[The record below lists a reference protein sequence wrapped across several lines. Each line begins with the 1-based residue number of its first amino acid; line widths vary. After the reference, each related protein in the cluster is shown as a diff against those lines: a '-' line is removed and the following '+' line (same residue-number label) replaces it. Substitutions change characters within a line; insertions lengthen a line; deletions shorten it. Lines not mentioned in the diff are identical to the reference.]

1 MARNGVKECVID
13 TNALIYDTIE
23 DSEHHRIASAI
34 IDSLDICIVP
44 SVVLEEF
51 IFTLAKLGLDNKII
65 YEKVLDLLETFEYLP
80 IEKEDIINALNM
92 IKKEKVS
99 FKKFNDKLILCIAE
113 RRKAK
118 LLTFDK
124 ELQKEQKRYK
134 IPSPLFEFKRK

>member
-1 MARNGVKECVID
+1 MARNGIKECVVD
-13 TNALIYDTIE
+13 TNVLVYDTIE
-23 DSEHHRIASAI
+23 DSEHHETASAI
-34 IDSLDICIVP
+34 IDNLDICIIP

-92 IKKEKVS
+92 IEKEKVS

-134 IPSPLFEFKRK
+134 ISSPLFELK

>member
-1 MARNGVKECVID
+1 MARNGIKECVID
-13 TNALIYDTIE
+13 TNALVYDTIE
-23 DSEHHRIASAI
+23 DSEHHETASAI
-34 IDSLDICIVP
+34 IDNLDICIIP

-92 IKKEKVS
+92 IEKEKVS

-134 IPSPLFEFKRK
+134 IPSPLFEFK

>member
-1 MARNGVKECVID
+1 MARNGIKECVVD
-13 TNALIYDTIE
+13 TNVLVYDTIE
-23 DSEHHRIASAI
+23 DSEYHETASAI
-34 IDSLDICIVP
+34 IDNLDICIIP

-92 IKKEKVS
+92 IEKEKVS

-134 IPSPLFEFKRK
+134 VSSPLFELK

>member
-1 MARNGVKECVID
+1 MCK
-13 TNALIYDTIE
+13 NALIYDTIE
-23 DSEHHRIASAI
+23 DSGHHRIASAI

-65 YEKVLDLLETFEYLP
+65 YEKVLNLLETFEYLP

>member
-1 MARNGVKECVID
+1 MARNGIKECVID

-23 DSEHHRIASAI
+23 DSEHHETASAI
-34 IDSLDICIVP
+34 IDSLDICFIP

-92 IKKEKVS
+92 IEKEKVS

>member
-1 MARNGVKECVID
+1 MARNGIKECVID
-13 TNALIYDTIE
+13 TNVLVYDTIE
-23 DSEHHRIASAI
+23 DSEHHETASAI
-34 IDSLDICIVP
+34 IDNLDICIIP

-65 YEKVLDLLETFEYLP
+65 YEKVIDLLETFEYLP

-92 IKKEKVS
+92 IEKEKVS

-134 IPSPLFEFKRK
+134 VSSPLFELK

>member
-1 MARNGVKECVID
+1 MARNNIKECVID

-23 DSEHHRIASAI
+23 DSEHHEIASAI
-34 IDSLDICIVP
+34 IDSLDICIIP

-92 IKKEKVS
+92 IEKEKVS

>member
-1 MARNGVKECVID
+1 MARNGIKECVVD
-13 TNALIYDTIE
+13 TNVLVYDTIE
-23 DSEHHRIASAI
+23 DSEHHETASAI
-34 IDSLDICIVP
+34 IDNLDICIIP

-92 IKKEKVS
+92 IEKEKVS

-134 IPSPLFEFKRK
+134 VSSPLFELK

>member
-1 MARNGVKECVID
+1 MARNDIKECVID
-13 TNALIYDTIE
+13 TNALVYDTIE
-23 DSEHHRIASAI
+23 DSEHHETASTI
-34 IDSLDICIVP
+34 IDSLDICIIP

-51 IFTLAKLGLDNKII
+51 IFTLVKLGLDNKII

-92 IKKEKVS
+92 IEKEKVS

>member
-1 MARNGVKECVID
+1 MARNGIKECVID

-34 IDSLDICIVP
+34 IDNLDICIIP

-65 YEKVLDLLETFEYLP
+65 NEKVLDLLETFEYLP

-92 IKKEKVS
+92 IEKEKVS

-134 IPSPLFEFKRK
+134 IPSPLFEFK

>member
-1 MARNGVKECVID
+1 MCK
-13 TNALIYDTIE
+13 NALIYDTIE

-80 IEKEDIINALNM
+80 IEKEDIINTLNM

>member
-1 MARNGVKECVID
+1 MARNGIKECVID
-13 TNALIYDTIE
+13 TNVLVYDTIE
-23 DSEHHRIASAI
+23 DSEHHETASAI
-34 IDSLDICIVP
+34 IDNLDICIIP

-65 YEKVLDLLETFEYLP
+65 YEKVIDLLETFEYLP

-92 IKKEKVS
+92 IEKEKVS

-113 RRKAK
+113 RRKVK

-134 IPSPLFEFKRK
+134 ISSPLFELK

>member
-1 MARNGVKECVID
+1 MARNGIKECVID
-13 TNALIYDTIE
+13 TNALVYDTIE
-23 DSEHHRIASAI
+23 DSEHHEISRAI
-34 IDSLDICIVP
+34 IDNLDICIIP

-92 IKKEKVS
+92 IEKEKVS

>member
-1 MARNGVKECVID
+1 MCK
-13 TNALIYDTIE
+13 NALIYDTIE

-34 IDSLDICIVP
+34 IDSLDICIIP

-99 FKKFNDKLILCIAE
+99 FKKFNDKLILCVAE

>member
-1 MARNGVKECVID
+1 MARNGIKECVVD
-13 TNALIYDTIE
+13 TNVLVYDTIE
-23 DSEHHRIASAI
+23 DSEHHETASAI
-34 IDSLDICIVP
+34 IDNLDICIIP

-92 IKKEKVS
+92 IEKEKVS

-134 IPSPLFEFKRK
+134 ISSPLFEHK

>member
-1 MARNGVKECVID
+1 MARNGIKECVID
-13 TNALIYDTIE
+13 TNVLVYDTIE
-23 DSEHHRIASAI
+23 DSEHHETASAI
-34 IDSLDICIVP
+34 IDNLDICIIP

-65 YEKVLDLLETFEYLP
+65 YEKVIDLLETFEYLP

-92 IKKEKVS
+92 IEKEKVS

-134 IPSPLFEFKRK
+134 ISSPLFELK

>member
-1 MARNGVKECVID
+1 MARNGIKECVID
-13 TNALIYDTIE
+13 TNVLVYDTIE
-23 DSEHHRIASAI
+23 DSEHHETASAI
-34 IDSLDICIVP
+34 IDNLDICIIP

-92 IKKEKVS
+92 IEKEKVS

-134 IPSPLFEFKRK
+134 VSSPLFELK

>member
-1 MARNGVKECVID
+1 MARNGIKECVID
-13 TNALIYDTIE
+13 TNALVYDTIE
-23 DSEHHRIASAI
+23 DSEHHETASAI
-34 IDSLDICIVP
+34 IDSLDIYIIP
-44 SVVLEEF
+44 FVVLEEF

-92 IKKEKVS
+92 IEKEKVS

-113 RRKAK
+113 RRKSK

>member
-1 MARNGVKECVID
+1 MARNGIKECVID
-13 TNALIYDTIE
+13 TNALVYDTIE
-23 DSEHHRIASAI
+23 DSEHHEISRAI
-34 IDSLDICIVP
+34 IDNLDICIIP

-51 IFTLAKLGLDNKII
+51 IFTLAKLGLDNK

-80 IEKEDIINALNM
+80 IDKEDIINALNM
-92 IKKEKVS
+92 IEKEKVS

>member
-1 MARNGVKECVID
+1 MARNGIKECVID
-13 TNALIYDTIE
+13 TNVLVYDTIE
-23 DSEHHRIASAI
+23 DSEHHETASAI
-34 IDSLDICIVP
+34 IDNLDICIIP

-51 IFTLAKLGLDNKII
+51 IFTLAKLGLDNKIM

-92 IKKEKVS
+92 IEKEKVS
-99 FKKFNDKLILCIAE
+99 FKKFNNKLILCIAE

-134 IPSPLFEFKRK
+134 ISSPLFELK

>member
-1 MARNGVKECVID
+1 MARNGIKGCVID

-23 DSEHHRIASAI
+23 DSEHHEIARAI
-34 IDSLDICIVP
+34 IDNLDICIIP

-51 IFTLAKLGLDNKII
+51 IFTLAKLGLDNKLI

-80 IEKEDIINALNM
+80 IDKEDIINALNM
-92 IKKEKVS
+92 IEKEKAS

>member
-1 MARNGVKECVID
+1 MARNGIKECVID
-13 TNALIYDTIE
+13 TNVLVYDTIE
-23 DSEHHRIASAI
+23 DSEHHETASAI
-34 IDSLDICIVP
+34 IDNLDICIIP

-65 YEKVLDLLETFEYLP
+65 YGKVLDLLETFEYLP

-92 IKKEKVS
+92 IEKEKVS

-134 IPSPLFEFKRK
+134 VSSPLFELK